1 MKFPLSFSERNFI
14 FYKRTFEMK
23 FKYGL
28 KRFHCRNLGIC
39 ESEVRAPVLCSVKIF
54 MFYAFASETLLTGQK
69 EEIN

>member
-1 MKFPLSFSERNFI
+1 
-14 FYKRTFEMK
+14 MK